1 MTSAEFEA
9 FMNQMDSLS
18 ARLDK
23 QRAKFEKEKVQ
34 IDEKIAEKTKEL
46 ENKRRKGECGRAW
59 QVLQQRIDMGK
70 TCEEDILAGIDKSP
84 EAREV
89 RGYLAQNMSYVRD
102 SVEDADDEDNEAAQA
117 RVALDKGMTRLREW
131 ESQYGTK
138 KPSQLTYRRYALY
151 RSSAQCFLL
160 VLPLRCC
167 PKACCFPV
175 ATSGC
180 EDCLCCLWQASYC

>member
-1 MTSAEFEA
+1 MTCIAKRTMTSVRQFYVRRKEKWNDISGIRSF
-9 FMNQMDSLS
+9 LS

-131 ESQYGTK
+131 ESQY
-138 KPSQLTYRRYALY
+138 A
-151 RSSAQCFLL
+151 AQ
-160 VLPLRCC
+160 RN
-167 PKACCFPV
+167 
-175 ATSGC
+175 
-180 EDCLCCLWQASYC
+180 QAS

>member
-23 QRAKFEKEKVQ
+23 QRAKFEKE
-34 IDEKIAEKTKEL
+34 
-46 ENKRRKGECGRAW
+46 

-131 ESQYGTK
+131 ESQY
-138 KPSQLTYRRYALY
+138 A
-151 RSSAQCFLL
+151 AQ
-160 VLPLRCC
+160 RN
-167 PKACCFPV
+167 
-175 ATSGC
+175 
-180 EDCLCCLWQASYC
+180 QAS

>member
-102 SVEDADDEDNEAAQA
+102 SVEEADDEDNEAAQA

-131 ESQYGTK
+131 ESQY
-138 KPSQLTYRRYALY
+138 A
-151 RSSAQCFLL
+151 AQ
-160 VLPLRCC
+160 RN
-167 PKACCFPV
+167 
-175 ATSGC
+175 
-180 EDCLCCLWQASYC
+180 QAS

>member
-34 IDEKIAEKTKEL
+34 ID
-46 ENKRRKGECGRAW
+46 
-59 QVLQQRIDMGK
+59 
-70 TCEEDILAGIDKSP
+70 DKSP

-131 ESQYGTK
+131 ESQY
-138 KPSQLTYRRYALY
+138 A
-151 RSSAQCFLL
+151 AQ
-160 VLPLRCC
+160 RN
-167 PKACCFPV
+167 
-175 ATSGC
+175 
-180 EDCLCCLWQASYC
+180 QAS

>member
-1 MTSAEFEA
+1 MTSVRQFYV
-9 FMNQMDSLS
+9 
-18 ARLDK
+18 R
-23 QRAKFEKEKVQ
+23 RKEKWND
-34 IDEKIAEKTKEL
+34 ISGIRSFHEP
-46 ENKRRKGECGRAW
+46 NGFKGECGRAW

-131 ESQYGTK
+131 ESQY
-138 KPSQLTYRRYALY
+138 A
-151 RSSAQCFLL
+151 AQ
-160 VLPLRCC
+160 RN
-167 PKACCFPV
+167 
-175 ATSGC
+175 
-180 EDCLCCLWQASYC
+180 QAS

>member
-70 TCEEDILAGIDKSP
+70 TCEEDILAGIDKS
-84 EAREV
+84 
-89 RGYLAQNMSYVRD
+89 RD

-131 ESQYGTK
+131 ESQY
-138 KPSQLTYRRYALY
+138 A
-151 RSSAQCFLL
+151 AQ
-160 VLPLRCC
+160 RN
-167 PKACCFPV
+167 
-175 ATSGC
+175 
-180 EDCLCCLWQASYC
+180 QAS